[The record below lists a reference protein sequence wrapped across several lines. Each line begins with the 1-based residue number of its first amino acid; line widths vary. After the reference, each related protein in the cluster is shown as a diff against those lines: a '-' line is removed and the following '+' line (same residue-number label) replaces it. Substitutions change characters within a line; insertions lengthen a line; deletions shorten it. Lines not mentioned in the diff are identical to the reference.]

1 MTKHPEHISVIIQR
15 FFEIYNPQ
23 HISVSMKKTASFD
36 QKSMETIELAFEQS
50 EFWSSQ
56 SNEAY
61 LPGLGK
67 VTIGP
72 KTKPRQQVEA
82 EKRLKKDDSERHFF

>member
-1 MTKHPEHISVIIQR
+1 MIKHPEHISVIIKR

-23 HISVSMKKTASFD
+23 PISVSMGKKASFD
-36 QKSMETIELAFEQS
+36 QKSMETIEQAFEQS
-50 EFWSSQ
+50 EFWSGQ

-72 KTKPRQQVEA
+72 KKKPRQQVES
-82 EKRLKKDDSERHFF
+82 EQRLKKGDSERHFF